1 MIKNNCKYP
10 LSISSSVCF
19 FNMYI
24 LHIYDLKILFRS
36 VFLLHFNLLQGKGNI
51 FEQNNK
57 MKMNDWIKP
66 IFKKIGAFPGIDL
79 SWVCSLVV
87 YRSRRML
94 SICTAFPNILL
105 EAYFLIWLYLVKLL
119 YDYSVFCMQCH
130 KTCRCYYIAGISS
143 PPKMVDS

>member
-1 MIKNNCKYP
+1 MQIPFVYFIFGLFFFICISFTYMIWKYYLDLYFCYISTCFKGRVIS
-10 LSISSSVCF
+10 LSKVIKWKWMTGL
-19 FNMYI
+19 N
-24 LHIYDLKILFRS
+24 IYL
-36 VFLLHFNLLQGKGNI
+36 
-51 FEQNNK
+51 
-57 MKMNDWIKP
+57 
-66 IFKKIGAFPGIDL
+66 KKIGAFPGINQ

-143 PPKMVDS
+143 PPPQKS